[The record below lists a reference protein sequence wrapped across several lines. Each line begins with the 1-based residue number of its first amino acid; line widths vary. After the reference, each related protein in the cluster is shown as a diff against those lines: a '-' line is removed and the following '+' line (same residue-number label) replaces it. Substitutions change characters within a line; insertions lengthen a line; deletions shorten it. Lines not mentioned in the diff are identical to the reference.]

1 MAMDVR
7 PRQTG
12 TQIENLLNA
21 KKGTIYYQAR
31 GFKIPFRIRSIE
43 FFRLKPSTSR
53 PGRFEREYRIR
64 ENDLVH
70 YEGAVKRV
78 RKWFKEREGVTGLE

>member
-1 MAMDVR
+1 MDVR
-7 PRQTG
+7 PRHDG
-12 TQIENLLNA
+12 TQIEDLLKA
-21 KKGTIYYQAR
+21 KKGTIHYQVR
-31 GFKIPFRIRSIE
+31 GFKIPFRITSIE

-78 RKWFKEREGVTGLE
+78 RKWFKEREGVTGLK

>member
-1 MAMDVR
+1 MDVR

-21 KKGTIYYQAR
+21 KKGTIYYQVR
-31 GFKIPFRIRSIE
+31 GFKIPFRITSIE

-53 PGRFEREYRIR
+53 PGRFEREYRIH

-70 YEGAVKRV
+70 YEGAVKLV
-78 RKWFKEREGVTGLE
+78 RKWFKEMEGVTALK